1 MYYILLFLS
10 SIIIYNNILPLISTI
25 FELFY
30 SCVNFL
36 ILKIQEKAIPIQ
48 DKINNASNKEEIIES
63 TNAIGFQVPQY
74 DIEDDE

>member
-1 MYYILLFLS
+1 MYYILLFLL

-30 SCVNFL
+30 ACINFL
-36 ILKIQEKAIPIQ
+36 ILKVQEKAVPIQ
-48 DKINNASNKEEIIES
+48 DKINNISNKEEIIES
-63 TNAIGFQVPQY
+63 TNAIGFQLPQY

>member
-25 FELFY
+25 FELFH

-48 DKINNASNKEEIIES
+48 DKINNMSDDDKVIES
-63 TNAIGFQVPQY
+63 TNAIGFQLPQY